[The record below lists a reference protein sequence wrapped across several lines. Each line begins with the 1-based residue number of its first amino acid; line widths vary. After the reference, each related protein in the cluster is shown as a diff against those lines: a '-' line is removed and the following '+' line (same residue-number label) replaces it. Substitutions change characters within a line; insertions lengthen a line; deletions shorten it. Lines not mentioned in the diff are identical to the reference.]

1 MNNFQLYQLLNL
13 VANKDVY
20 SNWLKPEEFDL
31 ALKSGNVRLMRDR
44 LGLPERYRP
53 GTFQAGG
60 SGSRVLETDLT
71 PFLVIGTDLGPVEQV
86 VTLTRWYYIND
97 FYTKDSLEPEIISQQ
112 ELGSRINHP
121 ILIANDRY
129 PWAIIV
135 KKGLKVYPKSLT
147 KVTVSYYRYPVDP
160 AFVTTVDDEGNLV
173 YDEDASVELEW
184 RDENKIDILHLIM
197 QAAGINIERPDLEA
211 YAQKLVEGGK

>member
-71 PFLVIGTDLGPVEQV
+71 PFLVTGTDLVPVDQV
-86 VTLTRWYYIND
+86 VTLTNWYYIND
-97 FYTKDSLEPEIISQQ
+97 FYTKDSLDPEIISQQ
-112 ELGSRINHP
+112 ELGSRVNHP
-121 ILIANDRY
+121 IRIATNKY
-129 PWAIIV
+129 PWAIII
-135 KKGLKVYPKSLT
+135 KEGIKVYPAIVD

-160 AFVTTVDDEGNLV
+160 VFVTTVNDEGEIV
-173 YDEDASVELEW
+173 YDVANSVELEW